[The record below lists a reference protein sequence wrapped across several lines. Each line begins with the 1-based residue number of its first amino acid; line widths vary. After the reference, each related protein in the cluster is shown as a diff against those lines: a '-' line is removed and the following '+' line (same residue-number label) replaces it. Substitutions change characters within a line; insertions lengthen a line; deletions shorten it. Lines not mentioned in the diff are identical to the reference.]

1 MIQGTHW
8 KCTWHSFGPAT
19 SKSDEDQSGN
29 QLEPEPGEPMPTSTE
44 EFHGFQMFQASL
56 PLLANP
62 STNHDVAM
70 HAHPTQSVSLTF

>member
-1 MIQGTHW
+1 MIQGMHW
-8 KCTWHSFGPAT
+8 KHAQYSCVLAT
-19 SKSDEDQSGN
+19 LKSDEDQSGN